1 MGFTRVFDYP
11 PGRQGWAARDLP
23 TEGLLGDRGRVGA
36 IARRD
41 VPRCA
46 ADDTLAEAAARMG
59 DHEDWCVVVTPDD
72 VVIGLLRAEALG
84 LEPDR
89 AVATAM
95 IPGPATVRPH
105 VRVREL
111 ARQLDDDHL
120 DRVLVTTAEGQLV
133 GVVHREDLRVET

>member
-1 MGFTRVFDYP
+1 MGFTRVFEYP
-11 PGRQGWAARDLP
+11 PGREGWAARDLP
-23 TEGLLGDRGRVGA
+23 TEGVVGDRGRVGTV
-36 IARRD
+36 ARRD

-46 ADDTLAEAAARMG
+46 AGDDLADAATAMG
-59 DHEDWCVVVTPDD
+59 DEEWCVVVTPDD
-72 VVIGLLRAEALG
+72 VVVGLLRAEALG

-105 VRVREL
+105 VRLREL

-120 DRVLVTTAEGQLV
+120 DRVLVTTAEGRLV
-133 GVVHREDLRVET
+133 GVVHRGDLRVAT